1 MPFLIVSN
9 ISKQGLGDFKL
20 ENITFAQRKNQ
31 KIAIA
36 GETGSGKS
44 TLLKII
50 AGLEQ
55 QDTGKVLFKGEV
67 VKGPSESLIPGHPSI
82 GYLTQDFELPKFLR
96 VEQVL
101 EYANNL
107 HPKKAQELFE
117 VCEIA
122 HLLQRKTDE
131 LSGGERQRIALTKL
145 LITSPQLLLL
155 DEPFSNLD
163 MMHRAILKNVLRKIC
178 RQLKITCILVS
189 HDPADVLAWADKVI
203 VMKNGRI
210 VQKDT
215 PKKIYNK
222 PVDEYTAGLFGTYNL
237 IGATLVTQLNK
248 VLRLKS
254 TDTPQLIRPEHLK
267 LVKKKNG
274 ALTGAVADV
283 SFFGSYYEIEVAIGE
298 DHLLIKR
305 KRTKLKKGD
314 NVHVRLS
321 RKHILPIGAP
331 KDAGVEGV

>member
-9 ISKQGLGDFKL
+9 ISKQGLGDFRL
-20 ENITFAQRKNQ
+20 QDITFAQRKNQ

-50 AGLEQ
+50 AGLEEP
-55 QDTGKVLFKGEV
+55 DEGKVLFKGEV
-67 VKGPSESLIPGHPSI
+67 VKGPSESLIPGHPAI

-107 HPKKAQELFE
+107 HPKKAHELFE
-117 VCEIA
+117 VCEIV

-163 MMHRAILKNVLRKIC
+163 MMHRIILKSVLKKIC

-210 VQKDT
+210 IQKDT

-222 PVDEYTAGLFGTYNL
+222 PVDEYTAGLFGTYNVIDTSL
-237 IGATLVTQLNK
+237 ATQLNK
-248 VLRLKS
+248 VLGLKL
-254 TDTPQLIRPEHLK
+254 TDKPQLIRPEHLK
-267 LVKKKNG
+267 LVKKRNG
-274 ALTGAVADV
+274 ALTGTVVDI
-283 SFFGSYYEIEVAIGE
+283 SFFGSYYEIEVTIGG
-298 DHLLIKR
+298 DHLLIKCR
-305 KRTKLKKGD
+305 RNKLKKGD
-314 NVHVRLS
+314 TAQVRLS
-321 RKHILPIGAP
+321 KKHMRPIGP
-331 KDAGVEGV
+331 SKDEEVR

>member
-20 ENITFAQRKNQ
+20 EDITFAQRKNQ

-50 AGLEQ
+50 AGLEEP
-55 QDTGKVLFKGEV
+55 DGGKVLFKGEV
-67 VKGPSESLIPGHPSI
+67 VKGPSESLIPGHPAI

-107 HPKKAQELFE
+107 HPEKARQLFE

-163 MMHRAILKNVLRKIC
+163 IMHRITLKNVLKKIC

-189 HDPADVLAWADKVI
+189 HDPADVLAWADKII
-203 VMKNGRI
+203 VMKNGRVI
-210 VQKDT
+210 QKDT

-222 PVDEYTAGLFGTYNL
+222 PVDEYAAGLFGTYNL
-237 IGATLVTQLNK
+237 IGASLATQLHK
-248 VLRLKS
+248 ILGIKL
-254 TDTPQLIRPEHLK
+254 TDKPLLIRPENLK
-267 LVKKKNG
+267 LVKKKTN
-274 ALTGAVADV
+274 ALTGTVTDI
-283 SFFGSYYEIEVAIGE
+283 SFFGSYYEVEVMLGG
-298 DHLLIKR
+298 HRLLIKR
-305 KRTKLKKGD
+305 KRNKLKKGD
-314 NVHVRLS
+314 AVHIRCS
-321 RKHILPIGAP
+321 PKHLRPIEVQKVASIS
-331 KDAGVEGV
+331 A